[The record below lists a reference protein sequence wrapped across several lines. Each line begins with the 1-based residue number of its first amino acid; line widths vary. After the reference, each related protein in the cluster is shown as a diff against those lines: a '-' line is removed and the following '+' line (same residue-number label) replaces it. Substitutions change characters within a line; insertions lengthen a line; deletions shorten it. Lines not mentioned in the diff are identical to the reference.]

1 MTRPR
6 VRLKPIA
13 LPAEHGS
20 WGFLLEPLVLGLA
33 LAPTVAG
40 VGIML
45 AVAATFLIRNPLRVF
60 LRARAGSKGS
70 PRLIVARRVA
80 VVYAAVVVLGVAL
93 CMLSAGVRPL
103 WPLVVVSPLL
113 VLFIVYD
120 SRNQGRT
127 AIAEAFGPLGLAASA
142 PAIALA
148 AGWNTAPALAVWAIL
163 VAKALPT
170 VVYVRARLRLED
182 GNAVSVWPATLAHAA
197 GVAVLVGLWRGAL
210 APLSAAVALA
220 VLTLRAAVGLTRFR
234 WGRRPKQIGI
244 LEFVFSGLYVLA
256 VAVGWYASM

>member
-1 MTRPR
+1 MTQPR

-33 LAPTVAG
+33 LAPTLAG
-40 VGIML
+40 AGLAL
-45 AVAATFLIRNPLRVF
+45 AVAAVFLVRNPLRIF

-70 PRLIVARRVA
+70 PRLRVARRVA
-80 VVYAAVVVLGVAL
+80 IIYAAAAALGVAV
-93 CMLSAGVRPL
+93 CIAETGWRPL
-103 WPLVVVSPLL
+103 WPLAVVSPLV
-113 VLFIVYD
+113 VLFVVYD
-120 SRNQGRT
+120 SRNRGRT
-127 AIAEAFGPLGLAASA
+127 AIAEAFGPLGLAAAA

-148 AGWNTAPALAVWAIL
+148 AGWNVAPALATWAIL
-163 VAKALPT
+163 AAKALPT

-182 GNAVSVWPATLAHAA
+182 GESIRVWPATLAHAA
-197 GVAVLVGLWRGAL
+197 GVTVTVVLWRGAL
-210 APLSAAVALA
+210 APAATAVALA
-220 VLTLRAAVGLTRFR
+220 VLTVRAVVGLTPLR

-256 VAVGWYASM
+256 TAVGWYVSM